1 MNNGPMLFLGLFA
14 SMAISWVTFVLG
26 PQVQMGNLQ
35 PATTV
40 AALPAVYPNAAPGL
54 ARQGAEVYR
63 ASGCVYCHTQQVR
76 PRELGP
82 DLARGWGIRRSVAHD
97 YIYAQTVMLGAQRVG
112 PDLANAGL
120 RMDAAAVLA
129 RLWDARAVEPKSLMP
144 PYKYLFDVRKI
155 GRTPSP
161 DALAVGRGFAA
172 PQGYEIVPRPAA
184 RALAAYVASLRQ
196 EPYLFEA
203 PPPPG
208 PTGTNAPAAGSPDV
222 SGPALPAGTN
232 RANPQLAAPK
242 QNEGGS
248 AITNPQSSDAPAK

>member
-1 MNNGPMLFLGLFA
+1 
-14 SMAISWVTFVLG
+14 
-26 PQVQMGNLQ
+26 
-35 PATTV
+35 
-40 AALPAVYPNAAPGL
+40 
-54 ARQGAEVYR
+54 
-63 ASGCVYCHTQQVR
+63 
-76 PRELGP
+76 
-82 DLARGWGIRRSVAHD
+82 
-97 YIYAQTVMLGAQRVG
+97 MLGAQRVG

-208 PTGTNAPAAGSPDV
+208 SAGTNAPAAGSPDV